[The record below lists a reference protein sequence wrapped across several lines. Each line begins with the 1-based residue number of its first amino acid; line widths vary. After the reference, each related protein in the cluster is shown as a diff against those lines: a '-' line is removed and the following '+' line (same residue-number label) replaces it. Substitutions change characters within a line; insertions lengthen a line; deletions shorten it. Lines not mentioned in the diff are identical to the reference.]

1 MSTMKYLS
9 LEEALADTPHHCA
22 KQEALARNVDFN
34 VANEQ
39 RLVTRGKVQLELDM
53 ADVDDGDQYNR
64 YKLRFAE
71 KLKRE
76 GNERVLKEV
85 LQHIKRSTTTPAW
98 FEYILPKEEKV
109 PVDESENNIVSKK
122 YFSCPRCDYSTN
134 HHNDLGKHIRRRH
147 GDQVKVPQN
156 TNQLE
161 CPDCGKVL
169 KCLRKH
175 RDLQRSKMRRK

>member
-1 MSTMKYLS
+1 MSTVRVLS
-9 LEEALADTPHHCA
+9 LEEALAEI
-22 KQEALARNVDFN
+22 QEK
-34 VANEQ
+34 
-39 RLVTRGKVQLELDM
+39 RLVLDM
-53 ADVDDGDQYNR
+53 ADVDDNDQHIR
-64 YKLRFAE
+64 YKLRVVE

-76 GNERVLKEV
+76 GNVRVLKEV

-109 PVDESENNIVSKK
+109 PVDESENKIVNEK
-122 YFSCPRCDYSTN
+122 YFLCPRCDYSTN

-156 TNQLE
+156 TNQVE

-175 RDLQRSKMRRK
+175 RDLQRCKMRRK